1 MYIHLSVHLSINTY
15 IHTYTR
21 IELYSGI
28 SCASQVAVLARA
40 INSNVVK
47 RDLTGGGL
55 PWPDGPKGGPRH
67 NSTEA
72 NVVFRGKPAGL
83 YMRTHALPAMDG
95 PPPSTPEAATL
106 YSCMD
111 GRRHRLL

>member
-1 MYIHLSVHLSINTY
+1 M
-15 IHTYTR
+15 HTYTR
-21 IELYSGI
+21 IKLYSVI

-83 YMRTHALPAMDG
+83 YIYARAHPWMGLPE
-95 PPPSTPEAATL
+95 PEQPR
-106 YSCMD
+106 CM
-111 GRRHRLL
+111 

>member
-1 MYIHLSVHLSINTY
+1 M
-15 IHTYTR
+15 
-21 IELYSGI
+21 
-28 SCASQVAVLARA
+28 SCASQVAVLARS

-72 NVVFRGKPAGL
+72 NVVFRGKPVGL
-83 YMRTHALPAMDG
+83 
-95 PPPSTPEAATL
+95 
-106 YSCMD
+106 
-111 GRRHRLL
+111 